1 MPSVERL
8 SITLPAEMARMIREE
23 VQEGRYASNSEVIRD
38 AMRIW
43 QEREEQRAQRLA
55 GIRARLDEA
64 DAGPSHSAAEV
75 RAHFAARLGD
85 PASTPSGRDPKDH
98 G

>member
-8 SITLPAEMARMIREE
+8 SITLPAEMARMIREN

-55 GIRARLDEA
+55 SIRARLDEA
-64 DAGPSHSAAEV
+64 EVGPSHSATDV
-75 RAHFAARLGD
+75 RAHFAARLSD
-85 PASTPSGRDPKDH
+85 PTPIPSGRDPKDH
-98 G
+98 C